1 MTELSLLG
9 RIFDNVNVVICMTK
23 TNLNVALYGVSCI
36 CLKHTH
42 IFHSSLKQLR

>member
-23 TNLNVALYGVSCI
+23 TNKIKRIYMHVKVLNINSNQFIY
-36 CLKHTH
+36 
-42 IFHSSLKQLR
+42 